1 MQPISELVK
10 NFCQGVK
17 QYPWPESPSA
27 LYDPVRYILDLG
39 GKRLRPAMV
48 LAGYNLYKEDMEVP
62 FEAAMAVEVFHN
74 FSLLHDDIMDYAD
87 IRRGKPSAHIK
98 YDVNA
103 AILSGDVM
111 LIYVY
116 KLLEKYTGHLGSL
129 MPVMTRTAIS
139 VCEGQRYDMDYESND
154 NVTVDEYIHMI
165 TYKTAVLVACA
176 LKMGGIIGGA
186 SEQDQTHLYNFG
198 KNLGIA
204 FQVQDDWLDCF
215 GNQAQVG
222 KKIGGDIL
230 QNKKTYLYLKS
241 LELLSA
247 SQSDRLKALYS
258 GTLDIS
264 DEEKV
269 YEVLQLFQAAHVS
282 VHCDEL
288 KLVYQQLAFSHLDA
302 VSVDSEKKSVLRTF
316 AEELMGRES

>member
-1 MQPISELVK
+1 MRPISELVK
-10 NFCQGVK
+10 NFTEQLS
-17 QYPWPESPSA
+17 QYKWPESPSA
-27 LYDPVRYILDLG
+27 LYDPVRYILGLG

-48 LAGYNLYKEDMEVP
+48 LAGYNLYKEDLDQP
-62 FEAAMAVEVFHN
+62 FEAALAVEVFHN
-74 FSLLHDDIMDYAD
+74 FSLLHDDIMDDAD

-116 KLLEKYTGHLGSL
+116 KLLEKYQDHLGSINA
-129 MPVMTRTAIS
+129 VMTQTAIE
-139 VCEGQRYDMDYESND
+139 VCEGQRYDMDYETTD
-154 NVTVDEYIHMI
+154 KVTVDEYIQMI
-165 TYKTAVLVACA
+165 TYKTAVLVACG
-176 LKMGGIIGGA
+176 LKMGAIVGGA
-186 SEQDQTHLYNFG
+186 TEQDQFHLYNFG

-215 GNQAQVG
+215 GDQEQVG

-230 QNKKTYLYLKS
+230 HNKKTYLYLKS

-247 SQSDRLKALYS
+247 SQAERLRSLYS
-258 GTLDIS
+258 DKLDIS
-264 DEEKV
+264 GDEKIK
-269 YEVLQLFQAAHVS
+269 EVIDLFKASHVS

-288 KLVYQQLAFSHLDA
+288 KLVYRQLAFSHLDA
-302 VSVDSEKKSVLRTF
+302 VSVSDDKKLILRTF

>member
-1 MQPISELVK
+1 MHPISELVK
-10 NFCQGVK
+10 NFCHGIND
-17 QYPWPESPSA
+17 YPWPESPSA

-48 LAGYNLYKEDMEVP
+48 LAGYNLYNEDMDMP

-74 FSLLHDDIMDYAD
+74 FSLLHDDIMDNAD

-116 KLLEKYTGHLGSL
+116 KLLEKYKDHLGPL
-129 MPVMTRTAIS
+129 NAVMTKTAIE
-139 VCEGQRYDMDYESND
+139 VCEGQRYDMDYESTD

-176 LKMGGIIGGA
+176 LKMGAIIGGA
-186 SEQDQTHLYNFG
+186 SEQDQFHLYNFG

-215 GNQAQVG
+215 GDQAQVG

-247 SQSDRLKALYS
+247 SQSERLRALYS
-258 GTLDIS
+258 GSIEIS
-264 DEEKV
+264 EEDKIQ
-269 YEVLQLFQAAHVS
+269 EVLQLYKAAHVG

-302 VSVDSEKKSVLRTF
+302 VSVSADKKSVLRTF